1 MRKGI
6 TILLQTETDMTIYS
20 RFKELVSNDPEHP
33 AVIDERTCV
42 SYAGLDRLVDTMIS
56 RFPSF
61 IPARVGIVM
70 DHCVEMVAAMMAV
83 IKSGAAFVAVEPD
96 FPPGRLVTFLVEN
109 GVDFVIT
116 GGKYASVLSDFKRL
130 IIDSGVKTDPAL
142 HPLPDRSRPSRPAY
156 IMYGSTP
163 DGYPLGVAVGN
174 SQVLH
179 FAESFRR
186 TYNISGDDILLQ
198 FSACIM
204 NIFIQEVFGALLNGA
219 AVAIPSAGTR
229 NDAAQLVRFIDE
241 RYVTIV
247 SGFPF
252 LMMELNRLEALPVT
266 VRLLISSGGQLH
278 AGSIDRLLEQ
288 VPVYN
293 TYGPAEATVSV
304 TCYCC
309 NTGSPLPDGTFPI
322 GRPMNGTD
330 VMILDDN
337 LREVA
342 PGAEGEICLVGD
354 GLADYYT
361 GDHRADVD
369 SFATLAGGRRVFR
382 TGDLG
387 RRLPDGNYAFL
398 RRMDSE
404 ISIFGKKVVTGEV
417 ERAMRMSEEVC
428 DCAVVPY
435 SDEQNSAYLVAYVV
449 PKSKMFRL
457 SWVKTRMS
465 QYVPAY
471 MIPEFFVL
479 MKSIP
484 TDASGSVNTMALPVV
499 LKDGKVG

>member
-1 MRKGI
+1 M
-6 TILLQTETDMTIYS
+6 EPTIYS
-20 RFKELVSNDPEHP
+20 RFKELVNNDPDHP

-42 SYAGLDRLVDTMIS
+42 TYAGLDRLVDTLIS

-70 DHCVEMVAAMMAV
+70 DHSVEMVAAMMAV

-116 GGKYASVLSDFKRL
+116 QEHHANMLNSFRRL
-130 IIDSGVKTDPAL
+130 IIGSDVYIDPAL
-142 HPLPDRSRPSRPAY
+142 HPLPDRSRADRPAY
-156 IMYGSTP
+156 ILYTSTP
-163 DGYPLGVAVGN
+163 DGFPLGVAVGN

-179 FAESFRR
+179 FAESFKR
-186 TYNISGDDILLQ
+186 TYNITGDDILLQ

-204 NIFIQEVFGALLNGA
+204 NIFIQEVFGAILSGA
-219 AVAIPSAGTR
+219 AIAIPSARTR
-229 NDAAQLVRFIDE
+229 NDPELLVRFIDE
-241 RYVTIV
+241 QYVTVV

-252 LMMELNRLEALPVT
+252 LMMELNAIDALPVT
-266 VRLLISSGGQLH
+266 VRLLISSGGPLH
-278 AGSIDRLLEQ
+278 ASAVSHLLEQ

-304 TCYCC
+304 TDYCC
-309 NTGSPLPDGTFPI
+309 NSGHILPDGTFPI

-330 VMILDDN
+330 IMLLDDD

-361 GDHRADVD
+361 GDHRADLRPFVTIGD
-369 SFATLAGGRRVFR
+369 GRRVFR
-382 TGDLG
+382 TGDIG
-387 RRLPDGNYAFL
+387 RLLPDGNYAYI
-398 RRMDSE
+398 RRRDSE
-404 ISIFGKKVVTGEV
+404 VNILGRKVVTGEV
-417 ERAMRMSEEVC
+417 ERAIRK
-428 DCAVVPY
+428 
-435 SDEQNSAYLVAYVV
+435 SDEVADCTVVHYVDEQGAAYLVAYVV
-449 PKSKMFRL
+449 PRARNFRL
-457 SWVKTRMS
+457 SWVKNTMA
-465 QYVPAY
+465 QYLPSY

-479 MKSIP
+479 LKALP
-484 TDASGSVNTMALPVV
+484 TDAAGAVNPQALPVV
-499 LKDGKVG
+499 LKDTKVS